1 MIRLFGGEAFL
12 HPEWKRIVEHARD
25 QGLHCTAVSNG
36 MRLARM
42 IKGARYVEL
51 VGVGHLIPLEAPEML
66 TDVIQSR

>member
-1 MIRLFGGEAFL
+1 VL
-12 HPEWKRIVEHARD
+12 HGVADDLIPV
-25 QGLHCTAVSNG
+25 GNG